1 MSLNI
6 VNKTTGSITQVAGN
20 VDDSGIGNLDALH
33 TENKSSLVS
42 AINEVGTTFKG
53 TQYDWNQLTL
63 AQKTSFDR
71 AIITDDYAPLSI
83 GNLSSLTTTDKSS
96 VVGAINEVNSKNAS
110 QISYNNSTSGMTASN
125 VQGAVDEL
133 NSGLTNVSDFVNT
146 VIAHTEF
153 LIYRGNMGSDPYT
166 STDFNNY
173 RYDGIYSNGD
183 TSNFTNA
190 PTSNPDNGYLIAFSG
205 NSTVQIWIGK
215 YLGSLR
221 ARTYS
226 NGTWSSWSNL
236 INA

>member
-110 QISYNNSTSGMTASN
+110 QISYNNTTSGMTASN

-133 NSGLTNVSDFVNT
+133 KSGLTNKVLGRVDGQLTACKIMSYSDYTDNNEYNVWTEHSYTIAEFTKISSVFLRVININLPQVIHEVELKDIINNTFTYAVKAGWSGGISGVT
-146 VIAHTEF
+146 VIFVA
-153 LIYRGNMGSDPYT
+153 I
-166 STDFNNY
+166 
-173 RYDGIYSNGD
+173 GI
-183 TSNFTNA
+183 
-190 PTSNPDNGYLIAFSG
+190 
-205 NSTVQIWIGK
+205 
-215 YLGSLR
+215 
-221 ARTYS
+221 
-226 NGTWSSWSNL
+226 
-236 INA
+236 